1 MPAELLILPEA
12 NGDLTRAVEWYEAQ
26 RRGLGDE
33 FYANATSRFESILRN
48 PDLFELFHGDVRRA
62 AVGRFPYDIL
72 FRSSDDC
79 VIIVCVVHHS
89 RDEHVWRS
97 RLVQGE

>member
-1 MPAELLILPEA
+1 MMPKLIIA
-12 NGDLTRAVEWYEAQ
+12 DDAIDDIIRASVWYNQQ
-26 RRGLGDE
+26 RLGFGEE
-33 FYANATSRFESILRN
+33 FSLAVDRKFEPILRN
-48 PDLFELFHGDVRRA
+48 PELFELFHGEVRRA

-79 VIIVCVVHHS
+79 VTIVCVVHHS

-97 RLVQGE
+97 RLSRTD